1 MDYSKIKIKFIKLAE
16 IKEKANSFRQKFW
29 NEEIPI
35 DIEKIIEIKLKIYV
49 IPVLQ
54 LRAFCDT
61 DAFITPNKNQLFV
74 DHDMYMDERNRNRLR
89 FSYAHEMGHYILH
102 NELYE
107 SLNIDNYEDYYRFYD
122 ELSEE
127 EYGKIETQANLFA
140 SYLLVPRDRLTVYKK
155 EIERKFIKKEIVNIK
170 NIEKEMLNS
179 YLAIPLSKL
188 FGISEEAMKNILNN
202 EDKFSI

>member
-35 DIEKIIEIKLKIYV
+35 DIEKIIEIKLRIYIITV
-49 IPVLQ
+49 PQ
-54 LRAFCDT
+54 LRVLCDT
-61 DAFITPNKNQLFV
+61 DAFITPNKNQIYV
-74 DHDMYMDERNRNRLR
+74 DKDMYMDERNRNRLR

-140 SYLLVPRDRLTVYKK
+140 SYLLVPRDRLAVYKQ
-155 EIERKFIKKEIVNIK
+155 EVERKFIKKEIV